1 MLDMKRQENGRQNLI
16 FRSGKMEILTGPF
29 VQLLT
34 LGNLPLRGPILD
46 EQLVIIENAGILS
59 TGGIISAIGN
69 FVSLRTQFPEAT
81 IDLIEGVHIALPG
94 FIDAHTHLVFSGT
107 RAADYSLRIAGRT
120 YQQIAASGGGIWNSV
135 SNTRKASDDDLLRL
149 LLQRLEVQNTGGIT
163 TTEIKTGYGLT
174 VAQELRMLKLIE
186 KGKSLAFQDIITTC
200 LAAHIKPLDF
210 LGNSDAYLT
219 YLINEL
225 LPLIRFESSCKRVD
239 IFIEEG
245 AFSSSEGRIY
255 LQAASKLGF
264 EFSVHADQFTCG
276 GSRLAVELQARS
288 ADHLEAS
295 SQVEIDLLGRSKT
308 AAIVLPGASMG
319 LGMEYAQARSLLD
332 AGASLVIA
340 SDHNPGSAPMGNLLM
355 QASVLG
361 AAEKLTAA
369 ETFAALTFR
378 AGAALGLIDRGR
390 IEKGCLADFQA
401 YSINDYREILYNQ
414 GMLKPVILWK
424 RGVRKQLHL

>member
-1 MLDMKRQENGRQNLI
+1 MLAMRGQQNGLQNLI

-29 VQLLT
+29 SQLLS
-34 LGNLPLRGPILD
+34 LGNLPLRGPVSD
-46 EQLVIIENAGILS
+46 GQLVILTDAGILS
-59 TGGIISAIGN
+59 TDGIISATGN
-69 FVSLRTQFPEAT
+69 FDVLSKQYPGAN
-81 IDLIEGVHIALPG
+81 IDLVEGDHIALPG
-94 FIDAHTHLVFSGT
+94 FIDAHTHLVFAGT
-107 RAADYSLRIAGRT
+107 RAADYALRIAGST

-135 SNTRKASDDDLLRL
+135 SITRKASDDDLLDL
-149 LLQRLEVQNTGGIT
+149 LLQRLELQNIGGIT

-174 VAQELRMLKLIE
+174 VAQELRMLQVIE

-200 LAAHIKPLDF
+200 LAAHIKPVDF
-210 LGNSDAYLT
+210 LGNADQYLS
-219 YLINEL
+219 YLITDL
-225 LPLIRFESSCKRVD
+225 LPVIRSVSSCNRVD

-245 AFSSSEGRIY
+245 AFSFSQARNY
-255 LQAASKLGF
+255 LQAAHSMGF
-264 EFSVHADQFTCG
+264 EYSVHADQFTCG

-295 SQVEIDLLGRSKT
+295 SQTEIDLIGRSKT

-319 LGMEYAQARSLLD
+319 LGIGYAPARALLD

-369 ETFAALTFR
+369 ETFSALTFR
-378 AGAALGLIDRGR
+378 AGAALGFTDRGR
-390 IEKGCLADFQA
+390 IVKGFLADFQA
-401 YSINDYREILYNQ
+401 YAIHDYQEILYNQ
-414 GMLKPVILWK
+414 GMLKPAILWK
-424 RGVRKQLHL
+424 RGFRKQLHE